1 MVDSP
6 DSIRHVLPK
15 DARKIYLASF
25 NNAWEEYKDAKNRRG
40 DDTREE
46 VAHKIAWAAVKQK
59 YKKKGDK
66 WKRK

>member
-1 MVDSP
+1 MPYNNLKDLP
-6 DSIRHVLPK
+6 DSVRHVLPK

-46 VAHKIAWAAVKQK
+46 VAHT
-59 YKKKGDK
+59 
-66 WKRK
+66 